1 MRCIVFLAP
10 LSYIKMNLGNSF
22 KYLIILG
29 VIVLAIVLFY
39 RWYRK
44 FKFPRTNCISLVT
57 GGVKSGKTTF
67 AVGMAIAEYKR
78 VHRSWKIRTFFQKI
92 LRKPLDEE
100 PLLYSNIPLA
110 VPYVPVTQ
118 KILMRQ
124 VRPRYNSV
132 FLINEASLVADSQTF
147 RDKGINE
154 RIMLFNKL
162 FGHET
167 LGGHLYYDTQNLE
180 DLNFEVKRCI
190 SEYIYIH
197 HLEKRIPFFL
207 YALVR
212 EERYNYGNSG
222 VVNNYGEDLE
232 ESLKKVLIRKKV
244 WKYFDAFCYSALTDN
259 LPVEDDVCV
268 AEDLKC
274 YDIVSF
280 RKWESINEKKES
292 SNDNNR

>member
-1 MRCIVFLAP
+1 MTP
-10 LSYIKMNLGNSF
+10 LSSKKSMFGNSI

-29 VIVLAIVLFY
+29 VVVLLLVLFFK
-39 RWYRK
+39 WYKK
-44 FKFPRTNCISLVT
+44 FKFPRTSCISLCT

-67 AVGMAIAEYKR
+67 CVGMALHEYKR
-78 VHRSWKIRTFFQKI
+78 VHRSWRVRSFFQK
-92 LRKPLDEE
+92 LFRKPVDEE

-110 VPYVPVTQ
+110 VPYVPITQ
-118 KILMRQ
+118 EIFMRE

-132 FLINEASLVADSQTF
+132 FLVNEASLVADSQTF
-147 RDKGINE
+147 RDKNINE

-162 FGHET
+162 FGHMT

-222 VVNNYGEDLE
+222 VINNYSEDLE
-232 ESLKKVLIRKKV
+232 DTLKKVLIPKKV
-244 WKYFDAFCYSALTDN
+244 WKYFDAFCYSALTDD
-259 LPVEDDVCV
+259 LPVASDICV
-268 AEDLKC
+268 ATDLKC
-274 YDIVSF
+274 HDIVSF
-280 RKWESINEKKES
+280 RKWETINNNEKKEIHNG
-292 SNDNNR
+292 SN